1 MKYNEAIDM
10 ILDGG
15 RAQPVNSPRWTNR
28 AVWIDLN
35 NDGIIRDFTLSKEDV
50 LAGWIVE
57 KDGVVYE
64 DSRCACP
71 WPNTEDKIKCTALC
85 LKCGYPRE
93 VFPPA
98 VADTYA
104 KEIIAD
110 GWRRDIPDDFIKVTT
125 YVPSKDLYK
134 IPITEF
140 GYKKLDAL
148 LAEGDLFLSDI
159 GTPFERVR
167 SAKLLKSRANDQ
179 DEPAELEEGGEP
191 WEKIKMPIIA
201 DEVDEDWLEKKM
213 LCFMRRHFLLQPN
226 ALQFCKIC
234 RDKDCPFCYKKESN
248 EYYICSHG
256 TEPCEECAQKA
267 GLTTKADTVK
277 RPWQENKKFY
287 EQVRSMRGEEDKP
300 KQICTCT
307 QANGHTIACHH
318 CVKRYIDEGV
328 EPKGKTPDGQQILYT
343 RACNHV
349 EGIGGIEKCPICTPI
364 KEQPREKVTEE
375 ELADLINTF
384 VSLHIAASL
393 ETKPPYK
400 ARTQAHDIFLQLKQ
414 KLTYLIS
421 LQEK

>member
-15 RAQPVNSPRWTNR
+15 EAYRKGDPIFRFSFQKSGDFMLRS
-28 AVWIDLN
+28 IN
-35 NDGIIRDFTLSKEDV
+35 NKERSTVICFERKDIIEND
-50 LAGWIVE
+50 WIVE

-64 DSRCACP
+64 ECP
-71 WPNTEDKIKCTALC
+71 KN
-85 LKCGYPRE
+85 
-93 VFPPA
+93 
-98 VADTYA
+98 
-104 KEIIAD
+104 
-110 GWRRDIPDDFIKVTT
+110 
-125 YVPSKDLYK
+125 YK
-134 IPITEF
+134 HDRLV
-140 GYKKLDAL
+140 KNA
-148 LAEGDLFLSDI
+148 
-159 GTPFERVR
+159 FERPGVQEAYLEILR
-167 SAKLLKSRANDQ
+167 
-179 DEPAELEEGGEP
+179 DEML
-191 WEKIKMPIIA
+191 EKIEMLNRLGSLHEKI
-201 DEVDEDWLEKKM
+201 EGDWLEKKM

>member
-15 RAQPVNSPRWTNR
+15 EAYRKGDPIFRFSFQKSGDFMLRS
-28 AVWIDLN
+28 IN
-35 NDGIIRDFTLSKEDV
+35 NKERSTVICFERKDIIEND
-50 LAGWIVE
+50 WIVE

-64 DSRCACP
+64 EYPIGKMRFIEQRVPLD
-71 WPNTEDKIKCTALC
+71 TIKKYL
-85 LKCGYPRE
+85 
-93 VFPPA
+93 
-98 VADTYA
+98 
-104 KEIIAD
+104 
-110 GWRRDIPDDFIKVTT
+110 FIKDRT
-125 YVPSKDLYK
+125 
-134 IPITEF
+134 
-140 GYKKLDAL
+140 
-148 LAEGDLFLSDI
+148 
-159 GTPFERVR
+159 GT
-167 SAKLLKSRANDQ
+167 Q
-179 DEPAELEEGGEP
+179 DEPAELEEP
-191 WEKIKMPIIA
+191 KQVCI
-201 DEVDEDWLEKKM
+201 DEDWLEKKM